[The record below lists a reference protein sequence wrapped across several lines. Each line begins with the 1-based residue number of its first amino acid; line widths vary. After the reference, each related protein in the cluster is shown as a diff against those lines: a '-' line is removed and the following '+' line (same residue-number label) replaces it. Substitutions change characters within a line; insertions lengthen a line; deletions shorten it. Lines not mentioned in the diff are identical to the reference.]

1 MKFKEWIKLK
11 EQMMPQN
18 MTGIKTISKDPTT
31 ELLKKIASNQT
42 ANPNVLKKQINQAQG
57 QIKSAAAKA
66 SQDAKLAAMRGDAAE
81 TFKQSMN
88 AASLRAAS
96 SSGAK

>member
-1 MKFKEWIKLK
+1 MKFIEWIKLK
-11 EQMMPQN
+11 EEMIPQN
-18 MTGIKTISKDPTT
+18 MVGKPASKDPTS

-42 ANPNVLKKQINQAQG
+42 ANPNVLKKQISQAQG

-66 SQDAKLAAMRGDAAE
+66 SQDAKLAAMRGDAGE

-96 SSGAK
+96 SSGVK